1 MSPALSLFFGNK
13 TRVVPMIHFVKDS
26 WQELRQVNWLTRA
39 QMIASTWL
47 VIFLVAV
54 FSLYVFVVDK
64 VIQAVF
70 SRLVS

>member
-1 MSPALSLFFGNK
+1 MLQ
-13 TRVVPMIHFVKDS
+13 FVKDS

-54 FSLYVFVVDK
+54 FSVYVFAVDK
-64 VIQAVF
+64 LIQALF